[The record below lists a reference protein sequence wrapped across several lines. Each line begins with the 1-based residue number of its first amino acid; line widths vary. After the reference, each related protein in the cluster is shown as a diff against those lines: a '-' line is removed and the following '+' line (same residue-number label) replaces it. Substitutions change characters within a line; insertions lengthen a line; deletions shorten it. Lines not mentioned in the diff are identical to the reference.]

1 MTAKSRRWPNT
12 SPACIKRR
20 AVLPAIFAHKRAAS
34 LLEQAGGALLPAQKE
49 KRSKP
54 PGQGERA
61 TIAAPERS
69 FSLPP
74 VSCLP

>member
-1 MTAKSRRWPNT
+1 LCK
-12 SPACIKRR
+12 
-20 AVLPAIFAHKRAAS
+20 
-34 LLEQAGGALLPAQKE
+34 QAGGAFLPAQKE

-74 VSCLP
+74 FSFLP